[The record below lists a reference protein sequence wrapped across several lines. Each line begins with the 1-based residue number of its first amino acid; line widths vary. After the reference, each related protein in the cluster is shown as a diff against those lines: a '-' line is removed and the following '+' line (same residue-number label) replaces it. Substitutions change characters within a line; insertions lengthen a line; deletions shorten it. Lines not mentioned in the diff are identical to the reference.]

1 MPRPDMSFIR
11 RLAVFALAVVVG
23 GGALDVAAAPKAELW
38 GRWQEHD
45 ANSVVVVDHSAWDA
59 FLKQYLREDDG
70 INLLDY
76 AAAKKDEDGEGTTR
90 LSAYLDDLQ
99 QTPVSKL
106 NRNEQ
111 LAFWINLYNALTADV
126 VLAHY
131 PVDSIRDIDI
141 SPGLFADGPWQK
153 KLAQVEGEQLS
164 LDDIEHRILRP
175 IWRDAR
181 IHYAVNC
188 ASIGCPNLMTDA
200 FTAENAELM
209 LLQGAR
215 DFINHR
221 RGANVNA
228 EGALMVSSIYQWFA
242 EDFGG
247 DDRGIITHLKK
258 YADDDLRA
266 KLANIKTIADDD
278 YDWRLNKPQ

>member
-1 MPRPDMSFIR
+1 MPMLKRVFI
-11 RLAVFALAVVVG
+11 FALAAFVG
-23 GGALDVAAAPKAELW
+23 FGGLAFDIAAAPKAELW
-38 GRWQEHD
+38 ARWQEHNAD
-45 ANSVVVVDHSAWDA
+45 SDVVIDHSVWDA
-59 FLKQYLREDDG
+59 FLKQYLSEKDG

-76 AAAKKDEDGEGTTR
+76 AAAKKDENGEGKTR
-90 LSAYLDDLQ
+90 LGAYLDALQ

-111 LAFWINLYNALTADV
+111 RAFWINLYNALTADV
-126 VLAHY
+126 VIAHY

-153 KLAQVEGEQLS
+153 KLVQVEGEQLS

-181 IHYAVNC
+181 VHYAVNC
-188 ASIGCPNLMTDA
+188 ASIGCPNLMTNA
-200 FTAENAELM
+200 FTADNTEL
-209 LLQGAR
+209 LLQQGAR
-215 DFINHR
+215 DFINHP
-221 RGANVNA
+221 RGANVDA
-228 EGALMVSSIYQWFA
+228 SGALVVSSIYQWFA

-247 DDRGIITHLKK
+247 DDSGIIRHLQK

-266 KLANIKTIADDD
+266 MLANVKTIADDD
-278 YDWRLNKPQ
+278 YDWRLNKP